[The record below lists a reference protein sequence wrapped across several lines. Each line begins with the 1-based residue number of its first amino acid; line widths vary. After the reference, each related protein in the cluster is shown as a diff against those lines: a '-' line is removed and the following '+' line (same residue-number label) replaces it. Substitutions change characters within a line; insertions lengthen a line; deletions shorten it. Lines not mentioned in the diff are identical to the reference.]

1 MNLRL
6 FVAWLLCVGS
16 LGNLGNL
23 AWAQDYP
30 NRPIRVVV
38 PFTAGGPAEIIARLT
53 GQKMT
58 EQFRQPFVID
68 TRGGGGGTIGVDIV
82 AKAAPDGY
90 TLLLHTVG
98 HVIAPGLY
106 RKLPYD
112 AEKDFAPIA
121 IANTTQLML
130 LTHTSVPAKTVQELV
145 ALARS
150 KPKQINF
157 ASSGSGGIS
166 HLAGHLFLTMTGIEL
181 THVPYKGMAPGLTDV
196 VAGQV
201 QMVFPDPAVAL
212 PHVRAGRVNALGVT
226 GTKRVP
232 SAPNIPTIAEAGVP
246 GYEVPVWYGYL
257 APRGTPR
264 AIIDKVHAGVA
275 RAMASADVRERYLS
289 EGGDATVRGPAEFAA
304 LIRSDLPKW
313 AKVVKEAG
321 VRID

>member
-1 MNLRL
+1 MTLRL
-6 FVAWLLCVGS
+6 VVLLILCM
-16 LGNLGNL
+16 GNLGNL

-264 AIIDKVHAGVA
+264 AIIDKVHAGVVK
-275 RAMASADVRERYLS
+275 AMASADVRERYLS
-289 EGGDATVRGPAEFAA
+289 EGGDAAVRGPAEFTA
-304 LIRSDLPKW
+304 LIRSELPKW